1 MLTNESGAAVKQ
13 KDVEM
18 CSGTLH
24 SVVLIIV
31 KGKLPTRVS
40 IGSLVIF
47 IYFLSG
53 VIRYCLRS
61 CLFVKF
67 HLFVFGLVFVVDYF

>member
-1 MLTNESGAAVKQ
+1 MLTNEPGAAVKQ

-31 KGKLPTRVS
+31 KGKLATCVS

-47 IYFLSG
+47 IYFCPVSF
-53 VIRYCLRS
+53 VIVCVLVCLCS
-61 CLFVKF
+61 STFLCLV
-67 HLFVFGLVFVVDYF
+67 